1 MKRRFILILAM
12 IMLASLTA
20 YGEQKIVIPESD
32 TVVGIEDV
40 EVVWQDPSNSDYYLI
55 KLRDTTNNSIVIDT
69 EQKYG
74 SLYTIDHSHLTDDHV
89 YQLSIGYVVGNN
101 VKWLSTT
108 FKVKDDPN
116 HVIEPT
122 LFSGKES
129 FETELE
135 DIRFSW
141 VPDYSSDYYT
151 VNLTNLNTDEVVID
165 NLKLSDNKYTISEEK
180 LTKTTEYEIRITTVK
195 GNVQKSDSITMFV
208 NNQDLE
214 QPRLIYPEDK
224 STLYRSNLRFL
235 WSEIDTA
242 QHYLVTIQDLT
253 TGLTLIKNEKVIDHE
268 YKILEDYLKEG
279 HEYKISFAAVIKGV
293 EKWNEANF
301 KIKEPDLNYPNIR
314 SIDNNE
320 VVAYDALKVSWEGT
334 TFIDGY
340 DVLLK
345 DLTSEKTI
353 YYERL
358 DDSHTTFSKDLLSP
372 GHAYELTIVTV
383 REDISRTKKLN
394 FSVQEANF
402 SNFEFNHIKD
412 THHKDMA
419 SFDWTAVDGIEKY
432 SISIQDLLDKSILVD
447 GVETEYSSYT
457 VPMGIL
463 LEGRKYRIVI
473 TAKSDLDEK
482 TISHDFKTNGYDAIS
497 TWAEEYVDSVAANEV
512 LKPTFFTSL
521 YNTPKD
527 HLTRAEF
534 CEMLVSLYDTME
546 SPMTVLNLTLAK
558 SFEDIGDLSSE
569 TQSVVLKA
577 NALGIISGT
586 SDTTFT
592 PTGKVTRQEMAV
604 MLLNTYKAMH
614 GEMTSEWKDKF
625 ADEDDIASW
634 AVEGVKFSN
643 AMEILSGDGERFNPN
658 DLATHEMGFVLLDK
672 AMKNF
677 DK

>member
-1 MKRRFILILAM
+1 M
-12 IMLASLTA
+12 IMLSSLA
-20 YGEQKIVIPESD
+20 VYGEQKIILPESG
-32 TVVGIEDV
+32 TVVGIQDI
-40 EVVWQDPSNSDYYLI
+40 EVLWQDPYNSDYYLI
-55 KLRDTTNNSIVIDT
+55 RLKDLTNNNIIIDIKQT
-69 EQKYG
+69 YG
-74 SLYTIDHSHLTDDHV
+74 SFYTIDHSYLTDDHT
-89 YQLSIGYVVGNN
+89 YQLSIGYVQGDSE
-101 VKWLSTT
+101 KWLSTII
-108 FKVKDDPN
+108 VVNDDPN

-122 LFSGKES
+122 LLGGNENFQTALK
-129 FETELE
+129 
-135 DIRFSW
+135 DIKFSW
-141 VPDYSSDYYT
+141 TADYSADYYMIH
-151 VNLTNLNTDEVVID
+151 LTNLHTKEVIID
-165 NLKLSDNKYTISEEK
+165 NLRLAENKYTIPEEK
-180 LTKTTEYEIRITTVK
+180 LTKVTEYEIRITTVK
-195 GNVQKSDSITMFV
+195 GNVQKSDSIIMFV
-208 NNQDLE
+208 NSQDLE
-214 QPRLIYPEDK
+214 QPRLIYPEDE
-224 STLYRSNLRFL
+224 SIFYRSNLRFL
-235 WSEIDTA
+235 WTEIDTA
-242 QHYLVTIQDLT
+242 QYYLVTIQDLT
-253 TGLTLIKNEKVIDHE
+253 TGLKFIEKEKVTDNE
-268 YKILEDYLKEG
+268 YKILEEQLKEG
-279 HEYKISFAAVIKGV
+279 HEYKISFASVVKGV

-301 KIKEPDLNYPNIR
+301 KIKEPELNYPEFNHIK
-314 SIDNNE
+314 SNE
-320 VVAYDALKVSWEGT
+320 VIAYDNFKVSWEGT
-334 TFIDGY
+334 AFIDGY

-345 DLTSEKTI
+345 DLTTEKII
-353 YYERL
+353 YNERL
-358 DDSHTTFSKDLLSP
+358 DDSYITFSKGLLSP
-372 GHAYELTIVTV
+372 GHSYELTVMTI
-383 REDISRTKKLN
+383 RGEINRTKKLK
-394 FSVQEANF
+394 FSVTEANF
-402 SNFEFNHIKD
+402 SNFEFNHIRD
-412 THHKDMA
+412 IHHKDMA

-497 TWAEEYVDSVAANEV
+497 TWAEEYVNSVAANEV
-512 LKPTFFTSL
+512 LKPTFFISL

-546 SPMTVLNLTLAK
+546 SPVTVLDLTLAK

-569 TQSVVLKA
+569 TQSVVIKA

-634 AVEGVKFSN
+634 AIEGVKFSN